1 MSGWWSGDPTSMP
14 EGPVDAAAFQRAAV
28 EHVTT
33 LEAKLAAADAKM
45 AAMDTNLAHVLNQLS
60 ALEQSSSHAGEDGDN
75 ASAML
80 ETLYDYS
87 NTQAKANEYTWILL
101 TATVVFLMQ
110 YGFALLENGM
120 CRKNNTTATYTKNM
134 LDAAL
139 GTLVAIGFGYQI
151 AYRESPIV
159 PVVGTD
165 EVLMESSRVSAA
177 FFHHLVF
184 QATAATIVSGAMA
197 ERTTI
202 SAYCIL
208 SSFISGIPFSLAVRW
223 TWGGGWLNDLGFI
236 DFAGGTVVH
245 VVGGAAAVAG
255 VYVVGERE

>member
-1 MSGWWSGDPTSMP
+1 MP
-14 EGPVDAAAFQRAAV
+14 DIPPFNGSFGPLEKTAA
-28 EHVTT
+28 HVAD
-33 LEAKLAAADAKM
+33 LEAKVAAADARM
-45 AAMDTNLAHVLNQLS
+45 ALVMEQLS
-60 ALEQSSSHAGEDGDN
+60 ALELRPPVADDTNTVSLSTQLKAL
-75 ASAML
+75 A
-80 ETLYDYS
+80 YDQ
-87 NTQAKANEYTWILL
+87 NIQVKANEYTWILL
-101 TATVVFLMQ
+101 TATIVFLMQ

-151 AYRESPIV
+151 AYGESPIV

-165 EVLMESSRVSAA
+165 EVIMESSRVSAA

-197 ERTTI
+197 ERTKI

-208 SSFISGIPFSLAVRW
+208 STFISGITFSLAVRW
-223 TWGGGWLNDLGFI
+223 TWGGGWLSKLGFI

-255 VYVVGERE
+255 VSVVGARE